1 MTDNIS
7 IKVNGDTGE
16 YRYTED
22 YVFMIEPEIN
32 RIEKNKHEITNNS
45 PYLYIRKE
53 EHDAILH
60 NRPINHID
68 YTPLKKLI
76 ENKFIVL
83 VDESN
88 PTKNINFFISRSKNY
103 NYEYYKYKF
112 HRVLKDEIY
121 GKDDDE
127 LTGKELNENDCL
139 RFGECMTVA
148 NFKPDLSRF
157 DRMIGVIDITSDEDL
172 DKGKGGVKPVLQVK
186 GTTSIFGDKTEDN
199 IRLAKQFPEDNKKFK
214 ANPAVGESYAIV
226 NYDLCKWDKEEEKLL
241 MNPKTKKCIQS
252 ATPYH
257 IAFVLC
263 KDKNINITIEAI
275 ADSATDFE
283 VKFGIYDTIDPLY
296 TFQKSFEM
304 LFRPEQS
311 ETIVLESRNMN
322 DDFIND
328 IENDIE
334 ARKDEYNRKF
344 KIKGK
349 NKSVLPTIA
358 NTAAKKRNASM
369 ISEEIPVNI
378 PEPFVPSNET
388 RKRTRKPSASRN
400 KSVVKS
406 TPSLKK
412 KTISAT
418 SMNRNNTRKKTKF
431 F

>member
-1 MTDNIS
+1 MSENLT
-7 IKVNGDTGE
+7 IKVNGESGE

-22 YVFMIEPEIN
+22 FVFMVEPEIN
-32 RIEKNKHEITNNS
+32 KNEKNKHEITNNS
-45 PYLYIRKE
+45 PFLYIRKE
-53 EHDAILH
+53 EHEDIIQ

-112 HRVLKDEIY
+112 HRTLKDEIY
-121 GKDDDE
+121 GKDDNE

-148 NFKPDLSRF
+148 NYKPDLSRF

-172 DKGKGGVKPVLQVK
+172 DKGEGGVKPVLQVK
-186 GTTSIFGDKTEDN
+186 GTTEIFGDKTEDN
-199 IRLAKQFPEDNKKFK
+199 IRLAKEFPEDKKKFK
-214 ANPAVGESYAIV
+214 ANPVVGESYAIV

-241 MNPKTKKCIQS
+241 MNPKTKKCIES

-257 IAFVLC
+257 IGFVLC

-283 VKFGIYDTIDPLY
+283 VKFGIYDIIDPLY

-322 DDFIND
+322 DEFIND
-328 IENDIE
+328 IENDIK
-334 ARKDEYNRKF
+334 ARKDEYDRKF
-344 KIKGK
+344 IIKEK
-349 NKSVLPTIA
+349 QTSVILPPKSVKINQTRLV
-358 NTAAKKRNASM
+358 KKPKKILAR
-369 ISEEIPVNI
+369 V
-378 PEPFVPSNET
+378 
-388 RKRTRKPSASRN
+388 SASRN
-400 KSVVKS
+400 ASSVSARK
-406 TPSLKK
+406 SLKP
-412 KTISAT
+412 ST
-418 SMNRNNTRKKTKF
+418 SKRTNTRRKNTKK
-431 F
+431 